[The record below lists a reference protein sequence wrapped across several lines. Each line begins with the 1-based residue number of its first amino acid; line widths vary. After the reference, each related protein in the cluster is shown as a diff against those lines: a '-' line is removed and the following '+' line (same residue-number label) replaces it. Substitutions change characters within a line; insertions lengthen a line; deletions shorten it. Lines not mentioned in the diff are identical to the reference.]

1 MTDIRKRWELFNEFL
16 YFLFDSILIPL
27 IRSNFYV
34 TESNAD
40 KYRVFFF
47 RHDIWRSL
55 VEPAMITLKGK
66 MLEEI
71 SLVETMSIL
80 DSRRLGF
87 SHIRLLPKG
96 AQMRPIANLRKRIPI
111 RGSPKE
117 LGLGINKILAPVH
130 TVLQLEKVGLRF
142 RKGMPP
148 LIFPIL
154 GHQPKKDGLSNVF
167 HW

>member
-1 MTDIRKRWELFNEFL
+1 MDWLAPRQLMANKTSLTDIQKRLELLNEFL
-16 YFLFDSILIPL
+16 YFLIDSFLIPL

-34 TESNAD
+34 TESNTD
-40 KYRVFFF
+40 KYRIFFF

-71 SLVETMSIL
+71 SILETQNIL

-96 AQMRPIANLRKRIPI
+96 RHMRPITNLRKRVPV
-111 RGSPKE
+111 RGKPRE
-117 LGLGINKILAPVH
+117 LGPGINKILAPVH
-130 TVLQLEKVGLRF
+130 TVLQLEKVGSF
-142 RKGMPP
+142 VNGSVSP
-148 LIFPIL
+148 LIFL
-154 GHQPKKDGLSNVF
+154 DH
-167 HW
+167 